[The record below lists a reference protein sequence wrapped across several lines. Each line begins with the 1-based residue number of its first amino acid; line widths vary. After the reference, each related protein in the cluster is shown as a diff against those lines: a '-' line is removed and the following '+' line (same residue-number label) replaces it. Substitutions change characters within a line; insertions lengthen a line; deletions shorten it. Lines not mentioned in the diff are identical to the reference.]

1 MGIRDVKDE
10 KDYNQLE
17 DAPPFLV
24 YVDPSILLANEDA
37 SYFRLIIMKGR
48 VVKKKCNFKKQ

>member
-1 MGIRDVKDE
+1 MGIKDVKDE

-37 SYFRLIIMKGR
+37 SYFRLIIMKGEL
-48 VVKKKCNFKKQ
+48 FKFNMM